1 MQARV
6 QWAGEERF
14 LATSASGHHVVMDG
28 DAEGGGA
35 ATPMEMVLM
44 AAGSCSSVDVVGI
57 LEKARQ
63 YVTDCR
69 VELSAERA
77 DGTPAVFTKIHM
89 HFIVTGFGVS
99 EKHVERAVRLSA
111 DKYCSV
117 SLMLAKGVKVTHD
130 FEIREAPPADGQ

>member
-14 LATSASGHHVVMDG
+14 LATSDSGHHVVMDG

-35 ATPMEMVLM
+35 PTPMEMVLM

-57 LEKARQ
+57 LRKARQ
-63 YVTDCR
+63 AVSDCT

-77 DGTPAVFTKIHM
+77 DATPAVFTTIHM
-89 HFIVTGFGVS
+89 RFVITGRNIS
-99 EKHVERAVRLSA
+99 EKHVERAVNLSA

-117 SLMLAKGVKVTHD
+117 SIMLGKAVAVTHD
-130 FEIREAPPADGQ
+130 YEIRESDDDGSR